1 MIGGRPDACAP
12 KLADDVVWH
21 LPPFADPAE
30 LRGHEAVMQFV
41 REGAAPFYQPG
52 SLQIEIRQLVV
63 RDGDALCHATLRG
76 TTKRG
81 LPYQNIYAFFA
92 RIETGKL
99 VEVWELMDTVH
110 FQNQLRARPD

>member
-30 LRGHEAVMQFV
+30 LRGHEAVMKFV
-41 REGAAPFYQPG
+41 REGSAPFYQPG
-52 SLQIEIRQLVV
+52 SLQIEIQQLVV
-63 RDGDALCHATLRG
+63 RDGNALCHATLRG

-81 LPYQNIYAFFA
+81 LPYENIYAFFA